1 MTATPVLAAALA
13 AAPAAAR
20 NPATDNPAW
29 TYVQARAAAMSGE
42 HRRSAELLAA
52 LAEMN
57 ANDATINRK
66 ALAEAISAGNM
77 ELALRL
83 ARRLPQARLP
93 VDARL
98 LLIAEELKR
107 GRSDLAIGYLS
118 GPLDEGS
125 LSFFAPLL
133 T

>member
-1 MTATPVLAAALA
+1 MIAAAALA
-13 AAPAAAR
+13 GAPATAR

-57 ANDATINRK
+57 ANDTTINRK

-83 ARRLPQARLP
+83 ACEPGAREAARREILRASPALFDRP
-93 VDARL
+93 DAGACLGEAL
-98 LLIAEELKR
+98 LGIAAQR
-107 GRSDLAIGYLS
+107 
-118 GPLDEGS
+118 
-125 LSFFAPLL
+125 
-133 T
+133 